1 MAMFAPFVLCVPT
14 PIAQTRMTNIVA
26 FRSQEDPDYLP
37 VSSFV
42 VHCACLFWCSP
53 GLDIG
58 PFSGVSQLGPLRPF
72 ASELVFGCE
81 ETAWRWSSARC

>member
-1 MAMFAPFVLCVPT
+1 MAMFAPFVLGLPT
-14 PIAQTRMTNIVA
+14 PIAQTRMTSIVA

-37 VSSFV
+37 VFSFV
-42 VHCACLFWCSP
+42 SLRVSVWYSP

-58 PFSGVSQLGPLRPF
+58 PFSGVSQLGPLKRF

-81 ETAWRWSSARC
+81 ETAWR